1 MNSPP
6 HVFLLKIR
14 LFKPSTSPSA
24 KDDVVNFADAA
35 AELGVPPMSAAQ
47 VVACTLE
54 AAGNENLGHASSAIL
69 CRHLLCQAHIGIYG
83 LGYIFVFKLFNR
95 NILRCRITSGGAFL
109 VLYIQFSKI

>member
-1 MNSPP
+1 MF
-6 HVFLLKIR
+6 FLLKIR

-47 VVACTLE
+47 VVASTLE
-54 AAGNENLGHASSAIL
+54 AAGNENLGHASSAR